1 MLEVRV
7 QPGAKRA
14 GLKSWPQGG
23 VLRVAVTAPAE
34 AGRANDAVIELL
46 AEALALRP
54 RALQLRRGASSR
66 SKVFE
71 IEGLS
76 AAEVRARIE
85 RALTGG
91 ERARAH

>member
-7 QPGAKRA
+7 LPGAKRA
-14 GLKSWPQGG
+14 GLKAWP
-23 VLRVAVTAPAE
+23 
-34 AGRANDAVIELL
+34 AGD
-46 AEALALRP
+46 ALALRL
-54 RALQLRRGASSR
+54 RALQLKRGGSSR

-85 RALTGG
+85 RALETGG
-91 ERARAH
+91 EGTRGH